1 MLDREIALSLLIVV
15 ALVGS
20 ALGYLAF
27 LAADRLSKPFFGA
40 KETTQG
46 PHNCR
51 LAEALTAAFIG
62 AGIVTLLTLTFGPSD
77 SAILAAGFAITLLT
91 LSLIDLKHFV
101 LPDALT
107 LPLLWAGLLAN
118 IWGYFA
124 PLQDAVI
131 GAVLGYMSLWVIYWS
146 FKLLRG
152 KEGLGYGDFKLNAAI
167 GAWLGWQ
174 ALPAVVLIAAISGLC
189 AGLLLMAAKRMRS
202 EQPLPFGPFLAAAG
216 FIELSAQGALGR
228 WLF

>member
-1 MLDREIALSLLIVV
+1 MK
-15 ALVGS
+15 
-20 ALGYLAF
+20 
-27 LAADRLSKPFFGA
+27 RL
-40 KETTQG
+40 
-46 PHNCR
+46 N
-51 LAEALTAAFIG
+51 AAFIG

-77 SAILAAGFAITLLT
+77 RAILAAGFAITLLT

-107 LPLLWAGLLAN
+107 LPLLWTGLLAN
-118 IWGYFA
+118 MWGYFA
-124 PLQDAVI
+124 TLQDAVI
-131 GAVLGYMSLWVIYWS
+131 GAALGYMSLWIIYWL

-174 ALPAVVLIAAISGLC
+174 ALPAVIFIAAIGGLC
-189 AGLLLMAAKRMRS
+189 VGLFLMAAKRMRS

-216 FIELSAQGALGR
+216 FIELSTQSALGPMVVLDQRAPDAASSSRGQSRLR
-228 WLF
+228 WRLHSLQCIESLYWTTPCILFPQD